1 MTRFIKDN
9 ALSIDEKMN
18 KSLLPHH
25 RFIPLQTY
33 FSKLIIHFF

>member
-1 MTRFIKDN
+1 MSRFLKDN
-9 ALSIDEKMN
+9 TLLIEEKKN

-33 FSKLIIHFF
+33 FLKLIIHHF